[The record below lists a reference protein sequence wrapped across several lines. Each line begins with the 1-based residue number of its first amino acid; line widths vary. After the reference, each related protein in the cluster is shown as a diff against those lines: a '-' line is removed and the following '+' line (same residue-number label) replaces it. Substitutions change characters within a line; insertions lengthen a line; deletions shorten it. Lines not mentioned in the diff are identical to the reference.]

1 MYKMLLKDLIFGNT
15 DQRLESLN
23 EIINNLGL
31 ELNPRAKEKAF
42 LNQFV
47 IDPASTRFHGNFEG
61 GLIRHSA
68 NVAYILLDYVEKDV
82 CHFENER
89 SPIVVGLFH
98 DLCKVGTY
106 LKQADGTYTKK
117 GEDLWS
123 GHATKTIG
131 MLSSGLFKGLTL
143 TEEEALCIRYHMGA
157 YEKDDWSGFGDA
169 IAEYPTVL
177 YTHTADMLSTHALGV

>member
-1 MYKMLLKDLIFGNT
+1 MYKSLLNALIIGNV
-15 DQRLESLN
+15 DERLESLK
-23 EIINNLGL
+23 EIISNLGL
-31 ELNPRAKEKAF
+31 KLSSRVDEKGF

-68 NVAYILLDYVEKDV
+68 NVACILLDYVENDV

-89 SPIVVGLFH
+89 SPIVIGLFH

-106 LKQADGTYTKK
+106 SQQADGTYKK
-117 GEDLWS
+117 KSNDLWS
-123 GHATKTIG
+123 GHATKTLG
-131 MLSSGLFKGLTL
+131 MISSGLFKGFTL

-157 YEKDDWSGFGDA
+157 YEKDDWGGFGEA
-169 IAEYPTVL
+169 VAEYPTVL
-177 YTHTADMLSTHALGV
+177 YTHTADMFSTHVLGV